1 MIAAC
6 NANLGAFDDS
16 DSVSPDGAGAGVGG
30 PGSGGTNGTPAGGGP
45 SGSGSSQG
53 AGGDATIP
61 PAEVGGI
68 KIEGSPRH
76 YRVVRLTHEQW
87 EKSVRDLLKLPSAPG
102 LASTFFPDP
111 KGGALFSNNEEG
123 LYVTDTLA
131 TDYER
136 AAQTV
141 ADNVTKDSGALSRLG
156 NANNADAF
164 IQELGTKAHKRPLTT
179 EEVAEYRALWD
190 LAPELLPDM
199 SPFAGGARI
208 FIEALL
214 QSPHF
219 LNRLVL
225 ADDGARLSGPE
236 LAARISYFLFD
247 TLPSDELLAA
257 AQTGALDT
265 NAGLAA
271 KVEELLGSDEAM
283 ASIRRFFD
291 EYYGIEREA
300 GVTKDTTAFPTFTEA
315 TAVALRDADIR
326 FFDFI
331 YNSDGGVRDIFLST
345 VGFANQQIASIY
357 GVSVNGN
364 QLQQVDLGPNRPG
377 FLTRAGFLAVN
388 GTLKQPD
395 PIHRGVDINRKM
407 LCAILDPPAGVIPPL
422 PAPKEGQTNREAVTE
437 LTGVG
442 VCGECH
448 NGIINPPG
456 FALEAF
462 DAVGKVRTMDNGK
475 PIDTTGTFAAIPG
488 NPAFQ
493 GAEDM
498 AKIIADSETAHACFS
513 ARLAEYALT
522 RDVSGNDKGLVEDL
536 MKQSHASDASIK
548 ELILALVQSPA
559 FTNAKTGN

>member
-1 MIAAC
+1 M
-6 NANLGAFDDS
+6 
-16 DSVSPDGAGAGVGG
+16 SPDGAGAGVGG
-30 PGSGGTNGTPAGGGP
+30 PGAGGSGATGSGSGGNNQ
-45 SGSGSSQG
+45 SGSGSSSSQG
-53 AGGDATIP
+53 GGATIP

-68 KIEGSPRH
+68 TIEGSPKH
-76 YRVVRLTHEQW
+76 FRVVRLTHEQW
-87 EKSVRDLLKLPSAPG
+87 EKSVRDLLKLPQEPG

-131 TDYER
+131 SDYER

-141 ADNVTKDSGALSRLG
+141 ADNVTKDSTALARLG
-156 NANNADAF
+156 NANNPDAF

-179 EEVAEYRALWD
+179 EEVAEYRALWN

-208 FIEALL
+208 FLEALL
-214 QSPHF
+214 QSPYFVH
-219 LNRLVL
+219 RVVL

-236 LAARISYFLFD
+236 LAAKVSYLLFD
-247 TLPSDELLAA
+247 SLPSDELLAA

-271 KVEELLGSDEAM
+271 KVEELLDSDEAM
-283 ASIRRFFD
+283 ASIRRFFN
-291 EYYGIEREA
+291 EYYGLDREA
-300 GVTKDTTAFPTFTEA
+300 NVVKDETAFPNFTEA
-315 TAVALRDADIR
+315 TAIALRDADVR

-357 GVSVNGN
+357 GVNVNGN
-364 QLQQVDLGPNRPG
+364 QLQQVDLGADRPG

-407 LCAILDPPAGVIPPL
+407 LCAILDPPPGVIPPI
-422 PAPKEGQTNREAVTE
+422 PAPKAGQTNREAITE
-437 LTGVG
+437 LTGEG

-448 NGIINPPG
+448 NGTINPPG
-456 FALEAF
+456 FALESF
-462 DAVGKVRTMDNGK
+462 DAIGKARTMDNGK
-475 PIDTTGTFAAIPG
+475 PIDTTGTFAKIPG
-488 NPAFQ
+488 NPAFE
-493 GAEDM
+493 GPKDM

-513 ARLAEYALT
+513 ARLAEYALM
-522 RDVSGNDKGLVEDL
+522 RDVSGNDKDLVESL
-536 MKQSHASDASIK
+536 MKQSHDSDASIK